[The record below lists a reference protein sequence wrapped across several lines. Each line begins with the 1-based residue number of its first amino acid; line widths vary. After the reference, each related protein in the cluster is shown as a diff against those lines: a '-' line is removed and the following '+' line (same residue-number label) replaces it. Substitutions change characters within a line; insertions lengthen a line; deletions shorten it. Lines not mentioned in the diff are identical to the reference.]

1 MKTTRLIIER
11 YPRVSFRQ
19 TAGEKPSQPILERLA
34 YVIRS
39 QLAHIMSI
47 SPVVDED
54 PLTADAP
61 PSYADAVEYL
71 RRSKDGAL
79 RISPAS
85 ARTTDRDGASQS
97 TATPTAASTSER
109 QPLLSSSPTTLEQH
123 SPLSEH
129 HVNSSS
135 SRGYFAPLVQLKYW
149 KALFHLLVLN
159 FPFALAA
166 WIVLFVGVL
175 VGTSLLITLPLGQ

>member
-1 MKTTRLIIER
+1 
-11 YPRVSFRQ
+11 
-19 TAGEKPSQPILERLA
+19 
-34 YVIRS
+34 
-39 QLAHIMSI
+39 MSV
-47 SPVVDED
+47 SPVVNED

-61 PSYADAVEYL
+61 PSYTEAVEYL
-71 RRSKDGAL
+71 RRSKDSTL

-85 ARTTDRDGASQS
+85 AWTADHDGASQS
-97 TATPTAASTSER
+97 AAASTSER
-109 QPLLSSSPTTLEQH
+109 QPLLSSSPVTREQQ

-129 HVNSSS
+129 HVNASSR
-135 SRGYFAPLVQLKYW
+135 RGYFAPLVQLKYW

-175 VGTSLLITLPLGQ
+175 VGTSLLITLPLGQCG